1 MSIQWLSFNIRTAP
15 RDVSLL
21 FYSKIKIESDN
32 TNMPEFYY
40 ESDMGIIEEEDD
52 RLIIKYDNC
61 YSDWFTPTH
70 YAEINWPDD

>member
-52 RLIIKYDNC
+52 RLIINFNRCDP
-61 YSDWFTPTH
+61 FVPTH